1 MTFTRK
7 ILSSVNRSGSIVS
20 VGLDT
25 DITKIPQFLL
35 KEKDPVFEFNKMII
49 DETYRIAAAYKLNL
63 GFYESFGARGFE
75 SALKTVEYIPAEV
88 LKIGDGKRGDIGNSS
103 KMYAKAI
110 FEYFNFDAVTVS
122 PYMGKD
128 SIEPFAEYK
137 DKGVF
142 VLCITSNPGAGDFQK
157 IIDKDGVPLYLRVLE
172 KVNEWNINRNL
183 GVVAGATKPEELIEI
198 KKQANGMPIL
208 IPGVGSQGGDLQAVL
223 RKEAD
228 EEILLINSSRG
239 IIYASDGKDFHAA
252 AKEKLTALNLEIEQ
266 SRS

>member
-1 MTFTRK
+1 MTFVEK

-25 DITKIPQFLL
+25 DITKIPKFLL
-35 KEKDPVFEFNKMII
+35 KEKDPVYEFNKMII
-49 DETYRIAAAYKLNL
+49 DETYNIAAAYKLNL
-63 GFYESFGARGFE
+63 GFYECSGSAGFE
-75 SALKTVEYIPAEV
+75 SALKTVEYIPDEV
-88 LKIGDGKRGDIGNSS
+88 VKIGDGKRGDIGNSS

-110 FEYFNFDAVTVS
+110 FEYLKFDAVTVS

-128 SIEPFAEYK
+128 SVDPFSEYG

-157 IIDKDGVPLYLRVLE
+157 IIDKEGVPLYLRVLE
-172 KVNEWNINRNL
+172 KVNQWNTNGNL

-198 KKQANGMPIL
+198 KKRANGMPIL
-208 IPGVGSQGGDLQAVL
+208 IPGVGKQGGDLQAVL
-223 RKEAD
+223 KKAAE

-239 IIYASDGKDFHAA
+239 IIYASDDNDFHTA
-252 AKEKLTALNLEIEQ
+252 AKEKLAALNSEIEQ
-266 SRS
+266 FRS

>member
-1 MTFTRK
+1 MTFVEK

-25 DITKIPQFLL
+25 DITKIPKFLL

-49 DETYRIAAAYKLNL
+49 DETYKTAAAYKLNL
-63 GFYESFGARGFE
+63 GFYESSGSAGFE
-75 SALKTVEYIPAEV
+75 SALKTVEYIPDEV
-88 LKIGDGKRGDIGNSS
+88 VKIGDGKRGDIGNSS

-110 FEYFNFDAVTVS
+110 FEYLKFDAVTVS

-128 SIEPFAEYK
+128 SVDPFSEYG

-157 IIDKDGVPLYLRVLE
+157 IIDKEGVPLYLRVLE
-172 KVNEWNINRNL
+172 KVNQWSTNGNL

-198 KKQANGMPIL
+198 KKRANGMPIL
-208 IPGVGSQGGDLQAVL
+208 IPGIGKQGGDLQAVL
-223 RKEAD
+223 KKAAEK
-228 EEILLINSSRG
+228 EILLINSSRG
-239 IIYASDGKDFHAA
+239 IIYASDGSDFHTA
-252 AKEKLTALNLEIEQ
+252 AKEKLVALNSEIEQ
-266 SRS
+266 FRS